1 MNFILDARKT
11 AYANALIRKY
21 VIMNRNKDI
30 FNFWMTFFC
39 FAYSAVQLHMGMLAM
54 IICQRHLQLQQN
66 KEIILHL
73 TKKERNLLK
82 EKATSC

>member
-1 MNFILDARKT
+1 
-11 AYANALIRKY
+11 
-21 VIMNRNKDI
+21 MNRNKYI

-39 FAYSAVQLHMGMLAM
+39 FVYSAVQLRMGMLAM

>member
-21 VIMNRNKDI
+21 VIMNRNKYI

-39 FAYSAVQLHMGMLAM
+39 FVYSAVQLHMGMLAM